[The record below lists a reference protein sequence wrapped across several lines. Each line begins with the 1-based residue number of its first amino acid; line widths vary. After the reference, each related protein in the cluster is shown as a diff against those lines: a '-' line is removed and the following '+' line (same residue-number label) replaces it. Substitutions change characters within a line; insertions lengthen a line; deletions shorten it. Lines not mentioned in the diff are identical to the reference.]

1 MKKLHLPL
9 LCIIALLCTPLIM
22 LAQEETKE
30 RVKVRIETYD
40 RNGKKNVVEREIDTK
55 GMSEAEK
62 EKIIEDIQDEAMQDI
77 SGSKKMKIVIRDGED
92 RSIFDDE
99 DRFSF
104 GDEEGD
110 RDLRIYRHKKS
121 RKGSDSDFDFDF
133 DTDDFDSERFSEQM
147 RVLAEDLPRKI
158 QRAIPK
164 IYTWNDG
171 IFITDANA
179 NIQSLDVFPNRP
191 ITNEVNIRFFA
202 PEEGD
207 VTITILDTKGNV
219 VGKKNFEAFKGDFAG
234 QVSLDVTPLGTYFVI
249 VSQGEDGISR
259 KVVFE

>member
-1 MKKLHLPL
+1 MKNIKLPL
-9 LCIIALLCTPLIM
+9 ICILALFCTPLII

-40 RNGKKNVVEREIDTK
+40 SNGKKKVVEREIDTK
-55 GMSEAEK
+55 GMSEEEK
-62 EKIIEDIQDEAMQDI
+62 DAIIEDIQKEAMKDI
-77 SGSKKMKIVIRDGED
+77 SSSKRMKIVIRED
-92 RSIFDDE
+92 QENSDIDDE

-104 GDEEGD
+104 GDGD
-110 RDLRIYRHKKS
+110 NSDVRVYRHKKG
-121 RKGSDSDFDFDF
+121 RKGSDMDFDFDF
-133 DTDDFDSERFSEQM
+133 DTDEFNSEHFSEQM

-179 NIQSLDVFPNRP
+179 SIQSLDVFPNRP
-191 ITNEVNIRFFA
+191 ATNEVNVRFYA
-202 PEEGD
+202 PKEGD
-207 VTITILDTKGNV
+207 VTITILDTKGTV
-219 VGKKNFEAFKGDFAG
+219 VGKESFEAFKGDFAG
-234 QVSLDVTPLGTYFVI
+234 QVSLDVAPVGTYFVI
-249 VSQGEDGISR
+249 VSQGDDGISR

>member
-1 MKKLHLPL
+1 
-9 LCIIALLCTPLIM
+9 M

-30 RVKVRIETYD
+30 RVKVRIESYD
-40 RNGKKNVVEREIDTK
+40 KNGKKKIVEREIDTN
-55 GMSEAEK
+55 GMTEAEK
-62 EKIIEDIQDEAMQDI
+62 EKIIEDIQDEAMQEI
-77 SGSKKMKIVIRDGED
+77 SGSKKMKIIIRENEEGNDLE
-92 RSIFDDE
+92 DE

-104 GDEEGD
+104 DGENED
-110 RDLRIYRHKKS
+110 RDVRIYRHKKS

-133 DTDDFDSERFSEQM
+133 DSDRFDSEHFSEQM
-147 RVLAEDLPRKI
+147 RELAEDLPRKI

-179 NIQSLDVFPNRP
+179 SIQSLDVFPNRP
-191 ITNEVNIRFFA
+191 ATNEVNVRFYA
-202 PEEGD
+202 PKEGD

-219 VGKKNFEAFKGDFAG
+219 VGKENFEAFKGDFAR
-234 QVSLDVTPLGTYFVI
+234 QVSLESAPVGTYFVI
-249 VSQGEDGISR
+249 VTQGDDGISR

>member
-1 MKKLHLPL
+1 MKNLKLPTI
-9 LCIIALLCTPLIM
+9 CILALLCTPFIM
-22 LAQEETKE
+22 LAQEATKE

-40 RNGKKNVVEREIDTK
+40 KDGKKRVVEREIDTK
-55 GMSEAEK
+55 GMTEAEK
-62 EKIIEDIQDEAMQDI
+62 EKVLEDIQDEAMQEI
-77 SGSKKMKIVIRDGED
+77 AGSKKMKIVIREGED
-92 RSIFDDE
+92 TDDYDDE
-99 DRFSF
+99 DHFSF
-104 GDEEGD
+104 DGENGNEEV
-110 RDLRIYRHKKS
+110 RIYRHKKS

-133 DTDDFDSERFSEQM
+133 DSNDFDTDRFREQM
-147 RVLAEDLPRKI
+147 RVLGEDLPRKI

-179 NIQSLDVFPNRP
+179 SIQSLDVFPNRP
-191 ITNEVNIRFFA
+191 VTNEVNIRFFA
-202 PEEGD
+202 PKEGD

-219 VGKKNFEAFKGDFAG
+219 VGKENFEAFKGEFAG
-234 QVSLDVTPLGTYFVI
+234 QVSITAAPVGTFFVI